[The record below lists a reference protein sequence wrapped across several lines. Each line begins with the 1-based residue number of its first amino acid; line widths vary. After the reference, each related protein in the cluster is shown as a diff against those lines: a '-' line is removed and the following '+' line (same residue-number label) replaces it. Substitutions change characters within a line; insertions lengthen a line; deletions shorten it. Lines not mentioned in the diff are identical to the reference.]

1 MRPQLRDDV
10 RFVECPDG
18 AYVHSD
24 YGACTLRGRQAY
36 AWLTR
41 LAPALTGHHTLAE
54 LTASLPADRKT
65 MVERLVGQLA
75 EQRFVVDARHPR
87 PHGLTEAELRA
98 YAEEIAFIGYA
109 LDSPEERFERIRH
122 ARLALVGAGPLLEA
136 LAAACI
142 GSGWRHVTVITPGPE
157 QSGSERA
164 GFEWAGFE
172 RAGSE
177 RVRRVADAARRDPAQ
192 EVRTLPFS
200 RDLRTIA
207 ENADIVLQVS
217 ADLDEL
223 VAAARAGEAAGIVLG
238 QALVGPA
245 EVWIGP
251 VGRPSETAAESGWHR
266 LAGLP
271 AATPAPPDDDLLTGP
286 VPMVVAAILAL
297 ACFSRVTGL
306 DPGPERELVRVDLRT
321 LDTLPH
327 RFLPHPRAIATR
339 PQRAAL
345 EPVGELTEAL
355 TEALTARRPAAPA
368 QAAAPHPATPAMPA
382 EAAVPAV
389 AEKAVAAV
397 EADGLLALTAE
408 LVDSRLGVL
417 GTLDEQALT
426 QSPVAVCQAV
436 VSDPF
441 GVLPGWAPARQAVG
455 WGPDQRTARLRC
467 LLAALATYGAPALD
481 HPDGEG
487 VVWGVSLP
495 DGRPRTVPTTALGLP
510 GRPPR
515 PTAPAAA
522 FGGGSE
528 ERPPVG
534 TGAGLS
540 WAEALAAG
548 LRAHCEDLLRD
559 HLSNAPQ
566 AATLPAPIDPPHDP
580 EAEALSRQLALAGE
594 APDVHDLTAVLGVPA
609 VALMVPGQEA
619 QVSVAATLPDALRD
633 GLERLLLRWQS
644 RAPGQHVYARPHP
657 LWAPDG
663 DPAQAVR
670 AMAGA
675 LRRAGKA
682 PVAVP
687 LHADPEVSRLLPFV
701 VRIVLLDD

>member
-1 MRPQLRDDV
+1 MRPQLRHDV

-54 LTASLPADRKT
+54 LTASLPADRRT

-87 PHGLTEAELRA
+87 PHGLTEAELEA

-136 LAAACI
+136 LAAACV
-142 GSGWRHVTVITPGPE
+142 GSGWRHVTVITPAT
-157 QSGSERA
+157 ERA
-164 GFEWAGFE
+164 
-172 RAGSE
+172 
-177 RVRRVADAARRDPAQ
+177 RRVADASRRDPAQ
-192 EVRTLPFS
+192 EIRTLPFS

-207 ENADIVLQVS
+207 EHADIVLQVS
-217 ADLDEL
+217 ADLDDL
-223 VAAARAGEAAGIVLG
+223 VATARACEAAGIMLG
-238 QALVGPA
+238 QALAGPA

-271 AATPAPPDDDLLTGP
+271 AATPAPPDEDLLTGP
-286 VPMVVAAILAL
+286 VPTVVAAILAL

-306 DPGPERELVRVDLRT
+306 DTGPERELVRVDLRT

-327 RFLPHPRAIATR
+327 RFLPHPRATTTR
-339 PQRAAL
+339 PQRVAL
-345 EPVGELTEAL
+345 EPVRELTEAL
-355 TEALTARRPAAPA
+355 AALRPAAPA
-368 QAAAPHPATPAMPA
+368 PAHSGMPL
-382 EAAVPAV
+382 
-389 AEKAVAAV
+389 EKAMAAV

-417 GTLDEQALT
+417 GMLDEQALT

-441 GVLPGWAPARQAVG
+441 GVLPGWAPARQSFG

-467 LLAALATYGAPALD
+467 LLAALATYGVPALD

-487 VVWGVSLP
+487 VVWGVNLP
-495 DGRPRTVPTTALGLP
+495 DGRPRSVPATALHLP
-510 GRPPR
+510 SPP
-515 PTAPAAA
+515 AQPAAEGRA
-522 FGGGSE
+522 
-528 ERPPVG
+528 PVG
-534 TGAGLS
+534 AGAGLS
-540 WAEALAAG
+540 WVEALAAG

-559 HLSNAPQ
+559 HLSNASQ
-566 AATLPAPIDPPHDP
+566 AATLPTPTDPPHEP
-580 EAEALSRQLALAGE
+580 EAEALLRQLALAGE
-594 APDVHDLTAVLGVPA
+594 TPDIHDLTAVLGVPA
-609 VALMVPGQEA
+609 VALTVPRQEA

-633 GLERLLLRWQS
+633 GLERLLLRRQS

-657 LWAPDG
+657 LWPPDG

-675 LRRAGKA
+675 LRRAGKV

-687 LHADPEVSRLLPFV
+687 SHADPEVSRLLPFV

>member
-109 LDSPEERFERIRH
+109 LDSPEERFQRIRH
-122 ARLALVGAGPLLEA
+122 ARLALVGEGPLLEA
-136 LAAACI
+136 LAAACV
-142 GSGWRHVTVITPGPE
+142 GSGWRHVTVITPAADQAG
-157 QSGSERA
+157 SGRSGDR
-164 GFEWAGFE
+164 G
-172 RAGSE
+172 GSE

-207 ENADIVLQVS
+207 GNADIVLQVG

-223 VAAARAGEAAGIVLG
+223 VATARACEAAGIMLG
-238 QALVGPA
+238 QALVRPA

-271 AATPAPPDDDLLTGP
+271 AATPAPPDEDLLTGP
-286 VPMVVAAILAL
+286 VPTVVAAILAL

-306 DPGPERELVRVDLRT
+306 DTGSERELVRVDLRT

-327 RFLPHPRAIATR
+327 RFLPHPRATTTR
-339 PQRAAL
+339 PQRVAL
-345 EPVGELTEAL
+345 EPIRELTE
-355 TEALTARRPAAPA
+355 ELTALRAAAPAHATAPATPA
-368 QAAAPHPATPAMPA
+368 QAAAPHPATSAMPA
-382 EAAVPAV
+382 QAAPAV
-389 AEKAVAAV
+389 AEKAMAAV

-417 GTLDEQALT
+417 GMLDEQALT

-441 GVLPGWAPARQAVG
+441 GVLPGWAPARQAFG

-467 LLAALATYGAPALD
+467 LLAALATYGVPALD

-487 VVWGVSLP
+487 VVWGVNLP
-495 DGRPRTVPTTALGLP
+495 DGRPRTVPTTALHLP
-510 GRPPR
+510 SPP
-515 PTAPAAA
+515 AQPAAEGLA
-522 FGGGSE
+522 
-528 ERPPVG
+528 PVG
-534 TGAGLS
+534 AGAGLS
-540 WAEALAAG
+540 WVEALAAG

-559 HLSNAPQ
+559 RLSNAPQ
-566 AATLPAPIDPPHDP
+566 AATPTAPIDLPHDE
-580 EAEALSRQLALAGE
+580 EAEALLRQVALAGE
-594 APDVHDLTAVLGVPA
+594 TPDIHDLTAVLGVPA
-609 VALMVPGQEA
+609 VALTVPGQEA
-619 QVSVAATLPDALRD
+619 QVSVAATLRDALRD

-657 LWAPDG
+657 LWPPDG
-663 DPAQAVR
+663 DPAEAVR
-670 AMAGA
+670 VMAGA
-675 LRRAGKA
+675 LRRSGKV

-687 LHADPEVSRLLPFV
+687 SHADPEVSRLLPFV